1 MNDSD
6 AVEHILNNPG
16 VWSAYPELL
25 AKAQRVLTETDSN
38 QKVVSLSDRQVPK
51 LQQRIRRL
59 ESEMVAFIDNSRDNG
74 ALWNSLLKATLAC
87 SAVPAHSRSL
97 ELIETTLKSELNVEH
112 CQIHL
117 SLDERSSV
125 HKLNEN
131 QDEPLKPVTKI
142 TFLSGVPDELR
153 GFFEVNHWES
163 IVMIPIAKDNRHGF
177 VSFASSK
184 PNKYTTESN
193 TEFLEKIGI
202 VVTELLLPGNQ

>member
-1 MNDSD
+1 MNDTD
-6 AVEHILNNPG
+6 AVDHILNNPSI
-16 VWSAYPELL
+16 WSEYPELL
-25 AKAQRVLTETDSN
+25 AKAQRVLAETDSN

-74 ALWNSLLKATLAC
+74 ALWNSLLKATLEC
-87 SAVPAHSRSL
+87 SAVPTHSRSL
-97 ELIETTLKSELNVEH
+97 ELIETTLKSQLNVEH

-117 SLDERSSV
+117 PTDELSSA
-125 HKLNEN
+125 HKLNDD

-153 GFFEVNHWES
+153 RFFEVNHWES
-163 IVMIPIAKDNRHGF
+163 IVMIPIAKNSRLGF
-177 VSFASSK
+177 VSFASSN
-184 PNKYTTESN
+184 PNKYTAQTD

-202 VVTELLLPGNQ
+202 VVTELLIPGN